1 MRGSKMTIKSHA
13 FSQRLMITSCIEDAV
28 LSDSMLINEI
38 LSRPNCESKLL
49 LMNHFNLEETDANLV
64 VDKKLSIALFE
75 ASTLVNESVTE
86 VNDIKSLSV
95 FSTTKEGKQLIKKML
110 EKYQILIELYARKAS
125 STANPTL
132 FKMIGSSKRTSKAV
146 RNFLCHQIEESR
158 EKMSKNYEENNAK
171 VKQFRLLKL
180 EETFSKV
187 AHTID
192 LNSNFYYIDALIKVA
207 DESGQY
213 MNKIDKTIS
222 TNVFDLVDKIKQGVS
237 YV

>member
-1 MRGSKMTIKSHA
+1 MRGSTMTIKSHA
-13 FSQRLMITSCIEDAV
+13 FSQRLMLTSCIEDAV

-38 LSRPNCESKLL
+38 LSRSTSESKTLL
-49 LMNHFNLEETDANLV
+49 VNHFNLEEEDADLV
-64 VDKKLSIALFE
+64 IDKQLSIALFE
-75 ASTLVNESVTE
+75 ASTLVNEGVTE
-86 VNDIKSLSV
+86 VHDIKNLSV
-95 FSTTKEGKQLIKKML
+95 FSASKEGQLLIKKML

-132 FKMIGSSKRTSKAV
+132 FQMIGSSKRTSKAV
-146 RNFLCHQIEESR
+146 KNFLVHQIEESR
-158 EKMSKNYEENNAK
+158 EKMSKNYEENNVK

-180 EETFSKV
+180 DATFSKI

-213 MNKIDKTIS
+213 INKIDKTIC